1 MDRVKLLYELQSVE
15 LELEQKGEDL
25 TQIEERWGRDDDL
38 VQARTAL
45 DEENRQLAELE
56 RRQRTGEWEVEDT
69 GVKIAALEDK
79 LYGGS
84 VKNPKELSSMQREVE
99 HLKAQRREQE
109 DRLLE
114 VMEELEETRQELG
127 MKSEETTRLEQE
139 WHQEQE
145 QLQQRRKELS
155 AELIAL
161 EQKRGLILSQI
172 DPTSLELYQAL
183 RQEKQGL
190 AVAKVEQGRCQGCRI
205 VLPMSVLQRT
215 RVGQVER
222 CTNCGRILYL
232 E

>member
-109 DRLLE
+109 DHLLE
-114 VMEELEETRQELG
+114 VMEELEETRQEFG
-127 MKSEETTRLEQE
+127 MKSEETMRLEQE